1 MKATFELTKADLE
14 EAVTDYINK
23 VLQPNVRY
31 DLGDLSVT
39 FKADDLDISAIAQVI
54 DTPGGDDDD
63 EGGHSGHESLRGGK
77 SRMITRPPA
86 GRQPARYTASASPH
100 SLR

>member
-39 FKADDLDISAIAQVI
+39 FKSDDLDISAIAQVI

-63 EGGHSGHESLRGGK
+63 DEDDEED
-77 SRMITRPPA
+77 
-86 GRQPARYTASASPH
+86 
-100 SLR
+100 

>member
-39 FKADDLDISAIAQVI
+39 FKSDNLDISAIAQVI
-54 DTPGGDDDD
+54 DTPGDDDDD
-63 EGGHSGHESLRGGK
+63 EGEED
-77 SRMITRPPA
+77 
-86 GRQPARYTASASPH
+86 
-100 SLR
+100 

>member
-39 FKADDLDISAIAQVI
+39 FKSDDLDISAIAQVI

-63 EGGHSGHESLRGGK
+63 DDEDDEEN
-77 SRMITRPPA
+77 
-86 GRQPARYTASASPH
+86 
-100 SLR
+100 

>member
-23 VLQPNVRY
+23 VLQPNMKY

-39 FKADDLDISAIAQVI
+39 FKAEDLDISATAQVI
-54 DTPGGDDDD
+54 DTPGDDDD
-63 EGGHSGHESLRGGK
+63 NDDD
-77 SRMITRPPA
+77 
-86 GRQPARYTASASPH
+86 
-100 SLR
+100 

>member
-39 FKADDLDISAIAQVI
+39 FKSDDLDISAIAQVI

-63 EGGHSGHESLRGGK
+63 DEGDEED
-77 SRMITRPPA
+77 
-86 GRQPARYTASASPH
+86 
-100 SLR
+100 

>member
-39 FKADDLDISAIAQVI
+39 FKSDDLDISAIAQVI

-63 EGGHSGHESLRGGK
+63 EDDEED
-77 SRMITRPPA
+77 
-86 GRQPARYTASASPH
+86 
-100 SLR
+100 

>member
-31 DLGDLSVT
+31 GLGDLSVA
-39 FKADDLDISAIAQVI
+39 FKSDDLDISAIAQVI

-63 EGGHSGHESLRGGK
+63 DDEEEDDEED
-77 SRMITRPPA
+77 
-86 GRQPARYTASASPH
+86 
-100 SLR
+100 